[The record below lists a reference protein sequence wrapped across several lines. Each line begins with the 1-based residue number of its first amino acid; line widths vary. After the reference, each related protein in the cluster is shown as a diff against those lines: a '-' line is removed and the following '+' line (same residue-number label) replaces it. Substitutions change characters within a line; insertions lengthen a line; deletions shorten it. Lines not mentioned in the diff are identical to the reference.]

1 MRNHGFDTFLIFE
14 KKIFGGKMEVT
25 TTVARKVLGPLVQT
39 KKLAHW
45 VDLLG
50 LNRYLENLFK
60 KFGYESPS

>member
-1 MRNHGFDTFLIFE
+1 
-14 KKIFGGKMEVT
+14 MEVT